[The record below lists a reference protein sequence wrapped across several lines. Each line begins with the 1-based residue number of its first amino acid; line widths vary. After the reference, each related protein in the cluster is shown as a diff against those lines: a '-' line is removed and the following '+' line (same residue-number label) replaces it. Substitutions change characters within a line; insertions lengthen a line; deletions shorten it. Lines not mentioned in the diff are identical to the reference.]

1 VFKYAC
7 AKFGAGVSPVIQN
20 ILQAALRRKMI
31 NISVSYFSQMI
42 FNIKFDDG
50 RRLDSMGVD
59 RYTLHV
65 SLKQGKTI

>member
-1 VFKYAC
+1 MPAQNSELWYPLLFK
-7 AKFGAGVSPVIQN
+7 KF
-20 ILQAALRRKMI
+20 QAALRRKMI

-42 FNIKFDDG
+42 FNIKFDDE

-65 SLKQGKTI
+65 SLKPGKTI